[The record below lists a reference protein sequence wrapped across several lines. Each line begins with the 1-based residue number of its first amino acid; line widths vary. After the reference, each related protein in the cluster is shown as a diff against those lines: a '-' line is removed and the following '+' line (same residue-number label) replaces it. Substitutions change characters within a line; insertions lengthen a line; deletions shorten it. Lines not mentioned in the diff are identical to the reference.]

1 MEQGKIAGI
10 NISGG
15 NTAYEGTTLS
25 NILKV
30 AGIDLASAG
39 DIDENNQYESITAA
53 TDTIYKK
60 AVIDN
65 NKVIGCIML
74 GDRKNFNRINRAIAT
89 GEDILSELDTL
100 LAI

>member
-15 NTAYEGTTLS
+15 KTAYEGTTLS

-30 AGIDLASAG
+30 VGIDLASAG
-39 DIDENNQYESITAA
+39 VIDENNQYESVTVT

-60 AVIDN
+60 AIIDN

>member
-1 MEQGKIAGI
+1 MEQGRIAGT

-15 NTAYEGTTLS
+15 NETYQGTILS

-39 DIDENNQYESITAA
+39 NIDENNQYESKIVA
-53 TDTIYKK
+53 TDTIYRK

-65 NKVIGCIML
+65 RKVIGCIML
-74 GDRKNFNRINRAIAT
+74 GDKKNFSRINKAVSN
-89 GEDILSELDTL
+89 GEDILAELDGL
-100 LAI
+100 LAV